1 MVGDCF
7 MIEAS
12 KIKELS
18 LGKKI
23 RQFRID
29 KKITQQEL
37 VGDFITR
44 NMLSQIENDIA
55 TPSIKTLQY
64 IAEHLEVPLSF
75 LMINEHDDEY
85 NKNYEYD
92 DDETIRLKAKQ
103 IFFEGDYLK
112 FIEIADNNP
121 QIIEE
126 NKESAMI
133 LGLACLEAA
142 SESFL
147 KGETAKCLEY
157 CRKAEGCV
165 DVLDGLATG
174 KNIKKQAELYKFLC
188 QPILT
193 EDGEEFKPAKINNIN
208 ADNFLSKTFDENG
221 FCRYNIIEAYR
232 ALKREE
238 PQEALNYLREVEAF
252 VENFAFHPYKKELYK
267 LFEMAYVK
275 TEDYKNAHLYS
286 SKILTLYSGQGKK

>member
-1 MVGDCF
+1 

-12 KIKELS
+12 KIKDLS

-23 RQFRID
+23 RQIRID

-75 LMINEHDDEY
+75 LMVGAHDEEY

-92 DDETIRLKAKQ
+92 EVETIRIKAKQ
-103 IFFEGDYLK
+103 IFFDGDYLK
-112 FIEIADNNP
+112 YIEIAESNP
-121 QIIEE
+121 KIAEGS
-126 NKESAMI
+126 KETSMF
-133 LGLACLEAA
+133 LGLAYAEAA
-142 SESFL
+142 TEFFNSGKKDEC
-147 KGETAKCLEY
+147 AKY
-157 CRKAEGCV
+157 FAKAERCARAMGEF
-165 DVLDGLATG
+165 AAA
-174 KNIKKQAELYKFLC
+174 KQLRQRAELYSFMC

-193 EDGEEFKPAKINNIN
+193 EGGDEYKTFKPGGINSDNLIN
-208 ADNFLSKTFDENG
+208 RTFDENG
-221 FCRYNIIEAYR
+221 VCRLNITAAHR
-232 ALKREE
+232 ALAKNE
-238 PQEALNYLREVEAF
+238 PQDALKYLTDAETF
-252 VENFAFHPYKKELYK
+252 VENYERHPYKKDIYK
-267 LFEMAYVK
+267 LFEAAYLK

-286 SKILTLYSGQGKK
+286 SKILGLYSETK